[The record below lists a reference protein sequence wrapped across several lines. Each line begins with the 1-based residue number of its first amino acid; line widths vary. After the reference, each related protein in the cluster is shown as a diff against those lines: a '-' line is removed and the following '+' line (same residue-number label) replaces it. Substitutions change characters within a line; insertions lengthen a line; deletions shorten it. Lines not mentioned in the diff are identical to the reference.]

1 MDKITHEVRLTQW
14 KKVIEECHARPKGQT
29 AKSWLSERGISEKCF
44 YYWQRKLRLYAYEEM
59 QQPASL
65 PADKGPAPVTFA
77 EIPFA
82 TQPQSEQILQG
93 QFRPAAVIRSGNI
106 AIALS
111 NSVSEALLAGIMEEV
126 RRA

>member
-1 MDKITHEVRLTQW
+1 MDKITHEVRLAQW

-65 PADKGPAPVTFA
+65 PADKGSAPVTFA

>member
-1 MDKITHEVRLTQW
+1 MDKITHEVRLAQW
-14 KKVIEECHARPKGQT
+14 KKVIEECHARPEGQT

-65 PADKGPAPVTFA
+65 PADKGSAPVAFA

-82 TQPQSEQILQG
+82 IQNSGRTDSAGAI
-93 QFRPAAVIRSGNI
+93 PADGCYP
-106 AIALS
+106 
-111 NSVSEALLAGIMEEV
+111 V
-126 RRA
+126 RRYCNCSFKLSQ